1 MVGEAFRAIE
11 NISASLEFKMYAIK
25 KCLLKMLF
33 FFGPSLGPPAF
44 ASASPGQASGPRLG
58 PQKSIFSA
66 HFFMAAILILET
78 QNIYS
83 SIFLFSSQIWNEN
96 CSLFQIQLK
105 VS

>member
-44 ASASPGQASGPRLG
+44 ASALPRQASGPRLG

-66 HFFMAAILILET
+66 HFSMAGILILET

-83 SIFLFSSQIWNEN
+83 EPSGINIEILNGLLLW
-96 CSLFQIQLK
+96 
-105 VS
+105 

>member
-1 MVGEAFRAIE
+1 MVGKASRAIE

-44 ASASPGQASGPRLG
+44 ASASPRQASGPRLG

-66 HFFMAAILILET
+66 HFSLAAILILET

-83 SIFLFSSQIWNEN
+83 LHVLRVKNMYMEIF
-96 CSLFQIQLK
+96 FQKL
-105 VS
+105 